1 MTSREKQVLN
11 RAVEILD
18 AEFAILE
25 DGGHTIEED
34 YYMDMVGEALASLSE
49 VLDQLRTR

>member
-11 RAVEILD
+11 RALTVLD
-18 AEFAILE
+18 EEFCKLE
-25 DGGHTIEED
+25 DKGKTIEED